1 MTLYRSIILSRSVK
15 VTALALSG
23 AALSA
28 KAAENPDFY
37 QDVFPFLKANC
48 ISCHNKT
55 TTKAGLNMET
65 PELMKKGGDSGPGIV
80 PGKSAESL
88 IVEASVHSPDM
99 EMPPPNNKSGAVKLT
114 DSEIAVLKTWI
125 DQGAKASVQ
134 QEREVTWKALAPG
147 VDPIY
152 SIALS
157 KDGRYAACGRSNRI
171 HLYDLAT
178 RQFVAEITDPAEETG
193 GAHRAMIQ
201 SLAFSP
207 DGTRLASGSYREVKI
222 WKLSPGKASEA
233 ASAPESASATP
244 VDEALLKKI
253 AEAGKVSVVCH
264 ALSADGKQI
273 VTGCADGSVRV
284 WDVAEVKPVAE
295 LRGSPVL
302 TVEIAAFEWAIA
314 RETLEQ
320 AFQKAEVARIEAQ
333 DKALDELLKKA
344 NDAIVEMKKV
354 LPEKEKA
361 VKPTQDEKAL
371 AQKAVDEV
379 LALIAKAPGGKAD
392 AALEKQLKDAQ
403 EKLAPVAMKETS
415 ALAAVSATEN
425 NIKDAEAEVK
435 RITDSKAE
443 NTRLVAA
450 ANAAAEAAKKL
461 QDKATADLAAAKES
475 VAKPNGK
482 PVAVA
487 LTPDGQRAAAVF
499 DDGRL
504 SVWAVAT
511 GTPVEEVTGPAAP
524 TTTLTARIDGIFSAA
539 LPDGKILTSAPAQVW
554 ALERTLGGEKDP
566 SLFIDRV
573 NAVRFS
579 PDGKL
584 LATGGGEPSRSGDLT
599 LFDLATG
606 KATANW
612 KERHD
617 DIVMSLDFSPDGK
630 LLASGAADKIAR
642 VIEIASGKQV
652 NLFEGHTHYVMGVA
666 FRADGRVLATGGA
679 DGVVTSWDMILG
691 ERKKKIEGWSKEI
704 TSLQFIGAS
713 NQIVTSSGDNRV
725 RIVRDDG
732 SEVRTIAGLPDF
744 MQAAA
749 SNPSGTTL
757 VGGGEDSTLRVWNGA
772 DGKEI
777 AAFTAR

>member
-1 MTLYRSIILSRSVK
+1 VIAKIAKPFVLFLLLFGATLPGL
-15 VTALALSG
+15 
-23 AALSA
+23 
-28 KAAENPDFY
+28 AAEPDFY
-37 QDVFPFLKANC
+37 RDVFPFLKANC

-80 PGKSAESL
+80 PGKSDESL
-88 IVEASVHSPDM
+88 IVEASIHSDDF
-99 EMPPPNNKSGAVKLT
+99 EMPPPNNKSGAVNLT
-114 DSEIAVLKTWI
+114 PEEIGVLKTWI

-134 QEREVTWKALAPG
+134 QERQVTWKPLAPG

-178 RQFVAEITDPAEETG
+178 RQFVGEITDPAEKAG
-193 GAHRAMIQ
+193 GAHRAMVQ

-222 WKLSPGKASEA
+222 WKLTPGKSSGSA
-233 ASAPESASATP
+233 AAPVSATP
-244 VDEALLKKI
+244 ADEALLKKI
-253 AEAGKVSVVCH
+253 AEIGTVAGVSH
-264 ALSADGKQI
+264 SLSADGKQI

-284 WDVAEVKPVAE
+284 WDVATVKPVAE
-295 LRGSPVL
+295 LRGSPAL
-302 TVEIAAFEWAIA
+302 TAQIGAFEWTIA

-320 AFQKAEVARIEAQ
+320 AFQKAEVARIDTQ
-333 DKALDELLKKA
+333 NKALDELLKKA

-354 LPEKEKA
+354 LPEKQKA
-361 VKPTQDEKAL
+361 VKPTQDEKAV

-379 LALIAKAPGGKAD
+379 LALIAKAPEGKAD
-392 AALEKQLKDAQ
+392 AALEKKLKDAQ

-425 NIKDAEAEVK
+425 NIKDAEADVK

-443 NTRLVAA
+443 NTRLLAT
-450 ANAAAEAAKKL
+450 ANAAADGAKKL
-461 QDKATADLAAAKES
+461 QDKATADLATAKQS
-475 VAKPNGK
+475 VAKPKGK

-487 LTPDGQRAAAVF
+487 LAPDGLRAAAVF

-504 SVWAVAT
+504 TVWAVAT
-511 GTPVEEVTGPAAP
+511 GTPVEEVTGTAAP
-524 TTTLTARIDGIFSAA
+524 TATLAARADGLFSAT
-539 LPDGKILTSAPAQVW
+539 LPDGKVLTSTPTQVW
-554 ALERTLGGEKDP
+554 AHERTLGGEKDP

-579 PDGKL
+579 PDGQR
-584 LATGGGEPSRSGDLT
+584 LAAGGGEPSRSGDLT

-606 KATANW
+606 KATATW
-612 KERHD
+612 RERHD
-617 DIVMSLDFSPDGK
+617 DIVMCLDFSPDGK

-642 VIEIASGKQV
+642 VIEVASGKQV
-652 NLFEGHTHYVMGVA
+652 NLFEGHTHYVMGLA

-691 ERKKKIEGWSKEI
+691 ERKKKIEGWTKEV

-777 AAFTAR
+777 AAFAAK

>member
-1 MTLYRSIILSRSVK
+1 MIFTRSINLIASVK
-15 VTALALSG
+15 VASMVISG

-28 KAAENPDFY
+28 KASENPDFY
-37 QDVFPFLKANC
+37 RDVFPFLKANC

-65 PELMKKGGDSGPGIV
+65 PDLMKKGGDSGPGIV

-114 DSEIAVLKTWI
+114 DAEIAVLKTWI

-134 QEREVTWKALAPG
+134 QERQVTWKPLAPG

-157 KDGRYAACGRSNRI
+157 KDGRFAACGRSNRI
-171 HLYDLAT
+171 YLYDLAT
-178 RQFVAEITDPAEETG
+178 RQFVTEIADPAEKAG

-222 WKLSPGKASEA
+222 WKLTPGKGGDA
-233 ASAPESASATP
+233 AAAPVSATP
-244 VDEALLKKI
+244 ADEALLKKI
-253 AEAGKVSVVCH
+253 AEAGKVAVVSH
-264 ALSADGKQI
+264 SLSADGKQL
-273 VTGCADGSVRV
+273 VTGCADSSVRV
-284 WDVAEVKPVAE
+284 WDVATVKSVAE

-302 TVEIAAFEWAIA
+302 AAQIAAFEWTIA

-333 DKALDELLKKA
+333 NKALDELLKKA
-344 NDAIVEMKKV
+344 NDAIVEMKKL
-354 LPEKEKA
+354 LPEKQKA
-361 VKPTQDEKAL
+361 VKPTQDEKGV

-379 LALIAKAPGGKAD
+379 LALIAEAPEGKAD
-392 AALEKQLKDAQ
+392 AALEKKLKDAR

-425 NIKDAEAEVK
+425 NIKDAEADVK
-435 RITDSKAE
+435 RITDSKAK
-443 NTRLVAA
+443 NTELLAA
-450 ANAAAEAAKKL
+450 ANAAIEAAKKS
-461 QDKATADLAAAKES
+461 QDKATADLTAAKQS
-475 VAKPNGK
+475 VAKAKGK

-487 LTPDGQRAAAVF
+487 LAPDGQRAAAVF

-504 SVWAVAT
+504 TVWAVAT
-511 GTPVEEVTGPAAP
+511 GTPVEEVTGTAAP
-524 TTTLTARIDGIFSAA
+524 TATLTARADGLFSAT
-539 LPDGKILTSAPAQVW
+539 LPDGKVLTSAPAQVW
-554 ALERTLGGEKDP
+554 ALERTLGGEKDHA
-566 SLFIDRV
+566 LFVDRV

-584 LATGGGEPSRSGDLT
+584 LAAGGGEPSRTGDLT

-606 KATANW
+606 KATATW
-612 KERHD
+612 KDRHD

-642 VIEIASGKQV
+642 VIEVASGKRV

-691 ERKKKIEGWSKEI
+691 ERKKKIEGWTKEV

-732 SEVRTIAGLPDF
+732 TDVRTIAGLPDF

-777 AAFTAR
+777 AAFAAK

>member
-1 MTLYRSIILSRSVK
+1 MTAKTAKPFILLLF
-15 VTALALSG
+15 LAG
-23 AALSA
+23 ATLPGLAS
-28 KAAENPDFY
+28 EPDFY
-37 QDVFPFLKANC
+37 QDVFPFLKTNC

-114 DSEIAVLKTWI
+114 DAEIAVLKTWI

-134 QEREVTWKALAPG
+134 QERQVTWKPLAPG

-178 RQFVAEITDPAEETG
+178 RQFVAEITDPAEKAG

-207 DGTRLASGSYREVKI
+207 DGSRLASGSYREVKV
-222 WKLSPGKASEA
+222 WKLSPGKAGDA
-233 ASAPESASATP
+233 AAAPASATP
-244 VDEALLKKI
+244 ADEALLKKI
-253 AEAGKVSVVCH
+253 AETGKVAVVSH
-264 ALSADGKQI
+264 VLSADGKQI

-284 WDVAEVKPVAE
+284 WDVATVKSVAE

-302 TVEIAAFEWAIA
+302 TTQIAAFEWTIA

-333 DKALDELLKKA
+333 NKALDELLKKA
-344 NDAIVEMKKV
+344 NDAIVEMKKL
-354 LPEKEKA
+354 LPEKQKA
-361 VKPTQDEKAL
+361 VKPTQDEKAV

-379 LALIAKAPGGKAD
+379 LALIAKAPEGKAD

-425 NIKDAEAEVK
+425 NIKDADAEVK
-435 RITDSKAE
+435 RITDSKE
-443 NTRLVAA
+443 KNTQLLAA
-450 ANAAAEAAKKL
+450 ANAAADAAKKS
-461 QDKATADLAAAKES
+461 QDKATADLAAAKQS
-475 VAKPNGK
+475 VAKPKGK

-487 LTPDGQRAAAVF
+487 LAPDGQRAAAVF

-504 SVWAVAT
+504 TVWAVAT
-511 GTPVEEVTGPAAP
+511 GTPVEEVAGTAAP
-524 TTTLTARIDGIFSAA
+524 TATLAARADGLFSAT
-539 LPDGKILTSAPAQVW
+539 LPDGKVIISAPAPVW
-554 ALERTLGGEKDP
+554 TVERTLGGEKDH

-579 PDGKL
+579 PDGKV

-606 KATANW
+606 KTTANW

-691 ERKKKIEGWSKEI
+691 ERKKKIEGWTKEV

-777 AAFTAR
+777 AAFAAK

>member
-1 MTLYRSIILSRSVK
+1 
-15 VTALALSG
+15 
-23 AALSA
+23 
-28 KAAENPDFY
+28 
-37 QDVFPFLKANC
+37 
-48 ISCHNKT
+48 
-55 TTKAGLNMET
+55 
-65 PELMKKGGDSGPGIV
+65 MKK
-80 PGKSAESL
+80 L
-88 IVEASVHSPDM
+88 
-99 EMPPPNNKSGAVKLT
+99 
-114 DSEIAVLKTWI
+114 
-125 DQGAKASVQ
+125 
-134 QEREVTWKALAPG
+134 
-147 VDPIY
+147 
-152 SIALS
+152 
-157 KDGRYAACGRSNRI
+157 
-171 HLYDLAT
+171 
-178 RQFVAEITDPAEETG
+178 
-193 GAHRAMIQ
+193 
-201 SLAFSP
+201 
-207 DGTRLASGSYREVKI
+207 
-222 WKLSPGKASEA
+222 
-233 ASAPESASATP
+233 
-244 VDEALLKKI
+244 
-253 AEAGKVSVVCH
+253 
-264 ALSADGKQI
+264 
-273 VTGCADGSVRV
+273 
-284 WDVAEVKPVAE
+284 
-295 LRGSPVL
+295 
-302 TVEIAAFEWAIA
+302 
-314 RETLEQ
+314 
-320 AFQKAEVARIEAQ
+320 
-333 DKALDELLKKA
+333 
-344 NDAIVEMKKV
+344 

-361 VKPTQDEKAL
+361 VKPTQDEKAV

-379 LALIAKAPGGKAD
+379 LALIAKAPEGKAD
-392 AALEKQLKDAQ
+392 AALEKKLKDAQ

-425 NIKDAEAEVK
+425 NIKDAEADVK
-435 RITDSKAE
+435 RITDSKAK
-443 NTRLVAA
+443 NTELLAA
-450 ANAAAEAAKKL
+450 ANAATEAAKKL

-475 VAKPNGK
+475 VAKPKGK

-487 LTPDGQRAAAVF
+487 LAPDGQSAATVF

-504 SVWAVAT
+504 TVWAVAT
-511 GTPVEEVTGPAAP
+511 GTPVEEVAGTVAP
-524 TTTLTARIDGIFSAA
+524 TAVLTARTDGLFSAT
-539 LPDGKILTSAPAQVW
+539 LPDGKVITSAPAQVW
-554 ALERTLGGEKDP
+554 SLERTLGGEKDS

-612 KERHD
+612 KDRHD
-617 DIVMSLDFSPDGK
+617 DIVMCLDFSPDGK

-679 DGVVTSWDMILG
+679 DGLVTSWDMLLG
-691 ERKKKIEGWSKEI
+691 ERKKKIEGWTKEV
-704 TSLQFIGAS
+704 TSLQFIGAT

-777 AAFTAR
+777 AAFAAK

>member
-1 MTLYRSIILSRSVK
+1 MIAKFAKPFVLLLLLFGATLPGL
-15 VTALALSG
+15 
-23 AALSA
+23 
-28 KAAENPDFY
+28 AAEPDFY
-37 QDVFPFLKANC
+37 RDVFPFLKANC

-80 PGKSAESL
+80 SGKSDESL
-88 IVEASVHSPDM
+88 IVEASIHSDDF
-99 EMPPPNNKSGAVKLT
+99 EMPPPNNKSGAVNLT
-114 DSEIAVLKTWI
+114 PEEIGVLKTWI

-134 QEREVTWKALAPG
+134 QERQVTWKPLAPG

-178 RQFVAEITDPAEETG
+178 RQFVGEITDPAEKAG
-193 GAHRAMIQ
+193 GAHRAMVQ

-222 WKLSPGKASEA
+222 WKLTPGKSGGSA
-233 ASAPESASATP
+233 AAPVSATP
-244 VDEALLKKI
+244 ADEALLKKI
-253 AEAGKVSVVCH
+253 AEIGKVAGVSH
-264 ALSADGKQI
+264 SLSADGKQI

-284 WDVAEVKPVAE
+284 WDVATVKPVAE
-295 LRGSPVL
+295 LRGSPAL
-302 TVEIAAFEWAIA
+302 TAQIGAFEWTIA

-320 AFQKAEVARIEAQ
+320 AFQKAEVARIDTQ
-333 DKALDELLKKA
+333 NKALDELLKKA

-354 LPEKEKA
+354 LPEKQKA
-361 VKPTQDEKAL
+361 VKPTQDEKAV

-379 LALIAKAPGGKAD
+379 LALIAKAPEGKAD
-392 AALEKQLKDAQ
+392 AALEKKLKDAQ

-425 NIKDAEAEVK
+425 NIKDAEADVK

-443 NTRLVAA
+443 NTRLLAT
-450 ANAAAEAAKKL
+450 ANAAADGAKKL
-461 QDKATADLAAAKES
+461 QDKATADLATAKQS
-475 VAKPNGK
+475 VAKPKGK

-487 LTPDGQRAAAVF
+487 LAPDGLRAAAVF

-504 SVWAVAT
+504 TVWAVAT
-511 GTPVEEVTGPAAP
+511 GTPVEEVTGTAAP
-524 TTTLTARIDGIFSAA
+524 TATLAARADGLFSAT
-539 LPDGKILTSAPAQVW
+539 LPDGKVLTSAPTQVW
-554 ALERTLGGEKDP
+554 AHERTLGGEKDP

-579 PDGKL
+579 PDGQR
-584 LATGGGEPSRSGDLT
+584 LAAGGGEPSRSGDLT

-606 KATANW
+606 KATATW
-612 KERHD
+612 RERHD
-617 DIVMSLDFSPDGK
+617 DIVMCLDFSPDGK

-642 VIEIASGKQV
+642 VIEVASGKQV

-691 ERKKKIEGWSKEI
+691 ERKKKIEGWTKEV

-777 AAFTAR
+777 AAFAAK